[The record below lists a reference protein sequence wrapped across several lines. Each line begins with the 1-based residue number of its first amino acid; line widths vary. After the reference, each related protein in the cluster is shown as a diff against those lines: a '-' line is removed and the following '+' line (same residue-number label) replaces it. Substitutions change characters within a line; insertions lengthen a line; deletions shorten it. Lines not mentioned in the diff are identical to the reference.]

1 MLALVNAGTIELL
14 LLKPGLKLN
23 CAWFFFTVGRYR
35 DAEQRKKAGCGVA
48 CTPFMSVCLQLE
60 QGLSGEQG

>member
-14 LLKPGLKLN
+14 LLQP
-23 CAWFFFTVGRYR
+23 GRYR

-48 CTPFMSVCLQLE
+48 CMPFMSVCLQL
-60 QGLSGEQG
+60 